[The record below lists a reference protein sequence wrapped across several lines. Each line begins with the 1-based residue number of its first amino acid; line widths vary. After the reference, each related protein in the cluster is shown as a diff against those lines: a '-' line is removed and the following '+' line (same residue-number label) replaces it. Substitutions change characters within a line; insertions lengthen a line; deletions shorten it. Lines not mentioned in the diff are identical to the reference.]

1 MEHCETHWQE
11 LFLAWPKEMP
21 RRGVLVTTFGEQIP
35 FCGFLVSRGFLF
47 IERTTPDSIG
57 GRAAVL
63 PYQSIAG
70 LKFTDPVKPRAVEAF
85 GFESAATDRATP
97 NATALAAEA
106 STIATTQRR

>member
-1 MEHCETHWQE
+1 MEHSETHWQE

-35 FCGFLVSRGFLF
+35 FSGFLVSKGFLF
-47 IERTTPDSIG
+47 VERTTPDSIG

-85 GFESAATDRATP
+85 GFESSPPASNTP
-97 NATALAAEA
+97 RPTAG
-106 STIATTQRR
+106 IV

>member
-35 FCGFLVSRGFLF
+35 FSAFLVSQRFLF

-70 LKFTDPVKPRAVEAF
+70 LKFTDPVKPKAMETLGF
-85 GFESAATDRATP
+85 GSAAVGKASPDAS
-97 NATALAAEA
+97 AAAREIP
-106 STIATTQRR
+106 TLERR

>member
-1 MEHCETHWQE
+1 MEHPETHWQE

-35 FCGFLVSRGFLF
+35 FSGFLVSKGFLF
-47 IERTTPDSIG
+47 VERTTPDSIG

-63 PYQSIAG
+63 PYESIAG

-85 GFESAATDRATP
+85 GFDTPASAASSPRSTP
-97 NATALAAEA
+97 G
-106 STIATTQRR
+106 IV